1 MKTIKFNQ
9 NGTGRYDD
17 VSPFILADGKLEI
30 KIALPQLSG
39 EFFFIAENNGKQFK
53 KVIPQ
58 DGVIAL
64 DGLTAGELTAE
75 VKHYLKGVLIK
86 NYKVEPLILREV
98 DGSLSATPEFIELQ
112 AVISALKAELAALAH
127 TVAQEKQAA
136 EKRTEVLNE
145 WSAHVN
151 IKLDAL
157 MNFAYDDYSKNVY
170 LSGGDVEQ
178 FCKEYGFETKEEKFI
193 TGGKDN
199 EN

>member
-30 KIALPQLSG
+30 KIELPQLSG

-64 DGLTAGELTAE
+64 DGLTAGELLSE

-86 NYKVEPLILREV
+86 NYKVEP
-98 DGSLSATPEFIELQ
+98 FIELQ
-112 AVISALKAELAALAH
+112 AVISALKAELAALAQ

-145 WSAHVN
+145 WSA
-151 IKLDAL
+151 
-157 MNFAYDDYSKNVY
+157 
-170 LSGGDVEQ
+170 
-178 FCKEYGFETKEEKFI
+178 
-193 TGGKDN
+193 
-199 EN
+199 